1 MAYAFLLF
9 WPANVM
15 PVWLMVTLMQLF
27 IPFKLFL
34 SMYFNKL
41 QYYPKH
47 MLAAGGILV
56 AVAINLVNLKDRGTT
71 EVTTPVKKKYR
82 MALLSTR
89 SCSSVL
95 S

>member
-15 PVWLMVTLMQLF
+15 PVWLMVTLMQMF
-27 IPFKLFL
+27 IPLKLFL

-47 MLAAGGILV
+47 MLAAFGILV
-56 AVAINLVNLKDRGTT
+56 AVAVNIVNLKDKSND
-71 EVTTPVKKKYR
+71 V
-82 MALLSTR
+82 
-89 SCSSVL
+89 VL
-95 S
+95 SFHVNNSL